1 MNEIWIG
8 ILSGVGGAASTA
20 ILFAIARL
28 IRSRVKL
35 TGPHA
40 EAVSNHERQLAK
52 FIPLV
57 ILLVSVQKP
66 VLLALLGLLSAT
78 KEKMNG
84 DFERA
89 YQGVKVALNEFD
101 SGLLKALAGEC
112 EELKT

>member
-1 MNEIWIG
+1 MSEIWIG
-8 ILSGVGGAASTA
+8 IISGVGGAAGTA

-28 IRSRVKL
+28 IRARVKL

-40 EAVSNHERQLAK
+40 EAVSSHERQLAR
-52 FIPLV
+52 ITPLV

-66 VLLALLGLLSAT
+66 QLLALLGLLSAM

-89 YQGVKVALNEFD
+89 YQGVKVALNDFD

-112 EELKT
+112 EDAKP